1 MIRHAPASAPDAPG
15 REEASMTTIAT
26 ASGTTTAA
34 ALGRTLMHEHL
45 VIGYPGAESH
55 TNRPGLSKR
64 EQFAICVD
72 KIQALQAL
80 GYASL
85 VDPCPSDLGRDV
97 ELAAKVGQ
105 ATGFNI
111 VCATG
116 LYKQSEGGYPY
127 WHFRSNFGPQVDAM
141 AELFIRELTEGIGDT
156 GIRAGIIK
164 VASGPGQITDYE
176 KTILQAAAKAS
187 IATGAPITTHTDNG
201 TMGDVQQRILTEAGV
216 PASRIVIGHS
226 CGTDDH
232 AYHLGI
238 ARGGSYLG
246 FDRFGI
252 DALFPDAKRVAS
264 LVRLIRAGAGDR
276 VVVSHDSVWCWKGE
290 PIPAERL
297 AALSGD
303 AFDPTFFS
311 RKIVPQLRDAGV
323 SDEAIEG
330 LLVANPR
337 RFFEGGKLP
346 ALA

>member
-1 MIRHAPASAPDAPG
+1 
-15 REEASMTTIAT
+15 MTTIAT
-26 ASGTTTAA
+26 AHGSTTSD
-34 ALGRTLMHEHL
+34 ALGKTLMHEHL
-45 VIGYPGAESH
+45 VIGYPGSESH
-55 TNRPGLSKR
+55 TTHPGSAR
-64 EQFAICVD
+64 SEQFKVCVD
-72 KIQALQAL
+72 KIQKLQAL
-80 GYASL
+80 GYRTL
-85 VDPCPSDLGRDV
+85 VDPCPNDLGRDV

-105 ATGFNI
+105 ATGFQI
-111 VCATG
+111 ICATG

-127 WHFRSNFGPQVDAM
+127 WHFRSSFGPQVDAM
-141 AELFIRELTEGIGDT
+141 AELFVRELTEGIGST

-164 VASGPGQITDYE
+164 IASGPGQITDYE
-176 KTILQAAAKAS
+176 KTVLQAAAKAS
-187 IATGAPITTHTDNG
+187 NATGAPITTHTDQG
-201 TMGDVQQRILTEAGV
+201 TMGDQQQKLLTELGV

-232 AYHLGI
+232 AYHMGI

-252 DALFPDAKRVAS
+252 DMLFPDAKRVAS

-297 AALSGD
+297 AAIGD
-303 AFDPTFFS
+303 EAFDPTFFS
-311 RKIVPQLRDAGV
+311 RKIIPRLREEGIA
-323 SDEAIEG
+323 EQAIDD

-337 RFFEGGKLP
+337 RLFEGGKLP

>member
-1 MIRHAPASAPDAPG
+1 M
-15 REEASMTTIAT
+15 
-26 ASGTTTAA
+26 TTTASTIQTA
-34 ALGRTLMHEHL
+34 NGETTTEKLGRTLMHEHL

-55 TNRPGLSKR
+55 TIRPGPDAQER
-64 EQFAICVD
+64 FRICVD
-72 KIQALQAL
+72 KVEQLKAL
-80 GYASL
+80 GYSSM
-85 VDPCPSDLGRDV
+85 VDPCPSDLGRDP

-105 ATGFNI
+105 ATGFQI
-111 VCATG
+111 VIATG
-116 LYKQSEGGYPY
+116 LYKQSEGAYAY
-127 WHFRSNFGPQVDAM
+127 WHFRGNFGSQVDEM
-141 AELFIRELTEGIGDT
+141 AETFIRDLTDGIGST

-176 KTILQAAAKAS
+176 KTVLHAAAKAS
-187 IATGAPITTHTDNG
+187 LATGAPITTHTDQG
-201 TMGDVQQRILTEAGV
+201 TMGDRQQQILVGHGV
-216 PASRIVIGHS
+216 PANRIVIGHS

-232 AYHLGI
+232 AYHMGI

-264 LVRLIRAGAGDR
+264 LIKLIRAGAGDR

-290 PIPAERL
+290 PIPRERMSAF
-297 AALSGD
+297 AAD

-311 RKIVPQLRDAGV
+311 RKIVPRLREEGISEDQI
-323 SDEAIEG
+323 EA

-337 RFFEGGKLP
+337 RYFEAGKLP

>member
-1 MIRHAPASAPDAPG
+1 MA
-15 REEASMTTIAT
+15 TIHT
-26 ASGTTTAA
+26 ASGTTTTAE
-34 ALGRTLMHEHL
+34 LGRTLMHEHL

-55 TNRPGLSKR
+55 STRPGPSR
-64 EQFAICVD
+64 SEQVKICVD
-72 KIQALQAL
+72 RIEKLKAL
-80 GYASL
+80 GYSSL
-85 VDPCPSDLGRDV
+85 IDPCPSDLGRDP

-105 ATGFNI
+105 ATGFHI
-111 VCATG
+111 VIATG
-116 LYKQSEGGYPY
+116 LYKQSEGGFPY
-127 WHFRSNFGPQVDAM
+127 WHFRSNFGPQVDTM
-141 AELFIRELTEGIGDT
+141 AELFIRELTEGIGST

-176 KTILQAAAKAS
+176 KTILLAAAKAS
-187 IATGAPITTHTDNG
+187 LATGAPITTHTDQG
-201 TMGDVQQRILTEAGV
+201 TMGDEQQRILTGAGV

-232 AYHLGI
+232 AYHMGI

-264 LVRLIRAGAGDR
+264 LVKLIRAGAGDR

-290 PIPAERL
+290 PIPFERMS
-297 AALSGD
+297 ALSAD

-311 RKIVPQLRDAGV
+311 RKIIPQLREAGIA
-323 SDEAIEG
+323 DEAIEA

-337 RFFEGGKLP
+337 RLFEGGKLP

>member
-1 MIRHAPASAPDAPG
+1 
-15 REEASMTTIAT
+15 MTTIHT
-26 ASGTTTAA
+26 ASGTTTTSG
-34 ALGRTLMHEHL
+34 LGRTLMHEHL
-45 VIGYPGAESH
+45 VIGYPGSESH
-55 TNRPGLSKR
+55 TNRAGLSKADQVKVCIDR
-64 EQFAICVD
+64 IESL
-72 KIQALQAL
+72 KAL
-80 GYASL
+80 GYSSL
-85 VDPCPSDLGRDV
+85 IDPCPSDLGRDP

-105 ATGFNI
+105 ATGFHI
-111 VCATG
+111 VVATG

-127 WHFRSNFGPQVDAM
+127 WHFRSNFGPQVEPM

-187 IATGAPITTHTDNG
+187 IATGAPITTHTDQG
-201 TMGDVQQRILTEAGV
+201 TMGDAQQRILTENGV
-216 PASRIVIGHS
+216 PAQRIVIGHS

-232 AYHLGI
+232 AYHMAI

-264 LVRLIRAGAGDR
+264 LVKLIRAGAGDR
-276 VVVSHDSVWCWKGE
+276 VVVSHDSVWCWRGE
-290 PIPAERL
+290 PIPFERMS
-297 AALSGD
+297 ALSAD

-311 RKIVPQLRDAGV
+311 RKIIPRLREEGV
-323 SDEAIEG
+323 AEDAIEA